1 MVYDII
7 IIGAGLA
14 GLYAAYNIKRLHP
27 NKTFIILESN
37 KKDYIGGRIGN
48 DTFYGE
54 EIVIGAG
61 VGRKK
66 SDKLLTQLL
75 CDLNIKYSEFVVQMN
90 YSKRLGNVVDIKKC
104 FSLLRGA
111 CNKTYSGQTFKQFGT
126 KILGKKLYTDFV
138 ISSGYTDYENEDVYE
153 TLYHYQMEDTVPGWT
168 AMRLN
173 WSDLVDKL
181 CSKIGKRSVLTS
193 VKVDKLTQ
201 IGNDND
207 NDNDNDDENRFIE
220 VSANDNRAF
229 FTGKQVII
237 ASRINT
243 IQKLLPHCPIYKEIG
258 GQPFI
263 YIYAKFDVASSSIMK
278 EAVKTYTIVPGP
290 LQKIIPM
297 SNGVY
302 MIAYADNKNAEL
314 LSEYKENTRANRDY
328 FENELEVCLGLQE
341 NALHIIAIK
350 DYYWPVGTHYYKPMK
365 QHESRVKFIK
375 EAQHPDKRDDILVIG
390 EVVSRKHGWTEG
402 ALESVHSILK
412 SIK

>member
-14 GLYAAYNIKRLHP
+14 GLYAAYNIKRLYP

-61 VGRKK
+61 IGRKK

-75 CDLNIKYSEFVVQMN
+75 CDLNVKYGEFVVRMN
-90 YSKRLGNVVDIKKC
+90 YSKEMGNVVDIKKHV
-104 FSLLRGA
+104 SLLRGA
-111 CNKTYSGQTFKQFGT
+111 YNKTYSGQTFKQFAT

-138 ISSGYTDYENEDVYE
+138 SSTGYTDYENEDVYE

-168 AMRLN
+168 GLHLN

-181 CSKIGKRSVLTS
+181 CSKIGKRNIMTS
-193 VKVDKLTQ
+193 VKVDKLTKT
-201 IGNDND
+201 GDGD
-207 NDNDNDDENRFIE
+207 GYSDGCIE

-243 IQKLLPHCPIYKEIG
+243 IQKLLPQCPIYKEIG

-278 EAVKTYTIVPGP
+278 EVVKTYTIVPGP

-314 LSEYKENTRANRDY
+314 LSEYKENTKANRDY

-341 NALHIIAIK
+341 NTLHIIAIK

-365 QHESRVKFIK
+365 HHESRVKFIK
-375 EAQHPDKRDDILVIG
+375 EAQHPDKHDDILVIG
-390 EVVSRKHGWTEG
+390 EVVSRKQGWTEG

>member
-14 GLYAAYNIKRLHP
+14 GLYAAYNIKRLYP

-61 VGRKK
+61 IGRKK

-75 CDLNIKYSEFVVQMN
+75 CDLNVKYGEFVVRMN
-90 YSKRLGNVVDIKKC
+90 YSKEMGNVVDIKKHV
-104 FSLLRGA
+104 SLLRGA
-111 CNKTYSGQTFKQFGT
+111 YNKTYSGQTFKQFAT

-138 ISSGYTDYENEDVYE
+138 SSTGYTDYENEDVYE

-168 AMRLN
+168 GLHLN

-181 CSKIGKRSVLTS
+181 CSKIGKRNIMTS
-193 VKVDKLTQ
+193 VKVDKLTKT
-201 IGNDND
+201 GDGD
-207 NDNDNDDENRFIE
+207 GYSDGCIE

-243 IQKLLPHCPIYKEIG
+243 IQKLLPQCPIYKEIG

-278 EAVKTYTIVPGP
+278 EVVKTYTIVPGP

-314 LSEYKENTRANRDY
+314 ISDYKENTKANRDY

-341 NALHIIAIK
+341 NTLHIIAIK

-365 QHESRVKFIK
+365 HHESRVKFIK
-375 EAQHPDKRDDILVIG
+375 EAQHPDKHDDILVIG
-390 EVVSRKHGWTEG
+390 EVVSRKQGWTEG